1 MQELVSVIIPT
12 YKTNKSLKRAID
24 SVFAQSYKKVE
35 VIVVDDNNC
44 DEYRIVAECIAEEY
58 KNLDNFK
65 YIQHEHNK
73 NGSAARN
80 TGVESSDGTY
90 ISFLDDD
97 DYYYTDKISKEVE
110 LIKKTGCD
118 FCVCFYHRNHFIHSF
133 EVKEE
138 YSKEVLYGHTTP
150 QTSSF
155 LIKRTSYEKLG
166 GFDESYFRH
175 QDYEFLL
182 RAGEICSICVVEEPL
197 YELCDNGVVNVPNG
211 KKMEMIKEKLL
222 SDFDY
227 LIREKEYDKK
237 EIIAKNYSSVAF
249 AYLKSRKI
257 KDFIRILF
265 EKKSLKLYKYLL
277 IRMYES
283 IRYRLRGY

>member
-97 DYYYTDKISKEVE
+97 DYYYTDKISKEVDSHE
-110 LIKKTGCD
+110 EMCYLID
-118 FCVCFYHRNHFIHSF
+118 
-133 EVKEE
+133 
-138 YSKEVLYGHTTP
+138 
-150 QTSSF
+150 
-155 LIKRTSYEKLG
+155 
-166 GFDESYFRH
+166 D
-175 QDYEFLL
+175 D
-182 RAGEICSICVVEEPL
+182 
-197 YELCDNGVVNVPNG
+197 
-211 KKMEMIKEKLL
+211 IKE
-222 SDFDY
+222 
-227 LIREKEYDKK
+227 IE
-237 EIIAKNYSSVAF
+237 
-249 AYLKSRKI
+249 
-257 KDFIRILF
+257 F
-265 EKKSLKLYKYLL
+265 EN
-277 IRMYES
+277 
-283 IRYRLRGY
+283 